1 MATKNDFTAEEWQLL
16 TLAPVNAG
24 SYIVTADLTVIGAI
38 REMKA
43 LGKALED
50 PTPPAAAQELVA
62 AIIADAEVQAKN
74 KEENETAP
82 APAKEGEDVREPI
95 RQALQQTAV
104 LLDAKCTPEEAAGF
118 KQWLR
123 DVAQAVAEADKEG
136 SHFGIGGQRVSDKE
150 QTALAELT
158 TLFNL

>member
-1 MATKNDFTAEEWQLL
+1 MTTKNDFAAEEWQLL
-16 TLAPVNAG
+16 TVAPVNAG
-24 SYIVTADLTVIGAI
+24 SYIITADLSVMGAI

-43 LGKALED
+43 LGKALEE

-62 AIIADAEVQAKN
+62 ALIADAEAQAKN
-74 KEENETAP
+74 KEEKETAP
-82 APAKEGEDVREPI
+82 AQEGEDVREPI
-95 RQALQQTAV
+95 RQALQQTVV

-118 KQWLR
+118 KQWLL

-158 TLFNL
+158 TLLNP